1 MSLFC
6 SISGQPPLKPVLSIK
21 SGHVYERELVLKYL
35 RDNDGKD
42 PITGQQLTDED
53 LVEIKTAPGAPSAP
67 PRPPT
72 FTSVP
77 ALLHTLQSE
86 WDATMLECLELRRA
100 GEELRQELS
109 HALYKEDAAMRVLA
123 RLTRERD
130 EAREALASVKATLG
144 PAFSSGAANGA
155 GGDVEM
161 EASNQASEAP
171 EAGLPAEA
179 AQIVQDTNKASVP
192 RAGVPVPLS
201 NVLIRYHW
209 LSFCSLSATRRKR
222 KAPADYATADAI
234 KAYTTTTAIPS
245 LHTTKPAGLSALA
258 LAKDASLIVTGGL
271 DKAVQVYDR
280 STSKIVA
287 TLKGHTKKV
296 SAVIASSTLTDAGL
310 PTFLVSGSL
319 DKAVRVWTPNGAKT
333 VYGSTILAT
342 GGEVSGLSLH
352 PSGRLVASAS
362 LDGSWAIHSLDGAK
376 ASTVLTGQLPVE
388 GVSSTSIAFHPDGAI
403 FGLGSSDGQIR
414 IFDSVTG
421 KIAATFDTTLGEAV
435 VSLSFSENGYTLAS
449 ASKGSNKVQIWDL
462 RKQTNS
468 ANVELPEG
476 EATLVN
482 QVRFDPSAQ
491 YLTVVGN
498 DLRVFA
504 NKTWEPVLVNE
515 ENTSEITGVE
525 WSADGKEIATS
536 SLDRSVRFLG
546 TA

>member
-42 PITGQQLTDED
+42 PITGQQLTDDD

-130 EAREALASVKATLG
+130 EAREALASVKATLD

-161 EASNQASEAP
+161 GASNQASQAP
-171 EAGLPAEA
+171 EVEQAEAGLPADI
-179 AQIVQDTNKASVP
+179 AQIVKDTNKA
-192 RAGVPVPLS
+192 
-201 NVLIRYHW
+201 
-209 LSFCSLSATRRKR
+209 LSATRRKR
-222 KAPADYATADAI
+222 KPPADYATADAI

-258 LAKDASLIVTGGL
+258 LAKQASLILTGGL
-271 DKAVQVYDR
+271 DKSVQIYDR

-296 SAVIASSTLTDAGL
+296 SAVITSSTLNDAGL
-310 PTFLVSGSL
+310 PTFLISGSL
-319 DKAVRVWTPNGAKT
+319 DKSVRVWTPNGAKS
-333 VYGSTILAT
+333 VYGATILST

-352 PSGRLVASAS
+352 PSERLVASAS
-362 LDGSWAIHSLDGAK
+362 SDGSWAIHSLDGAK
-376 ASTVLTGQLPVE
+376 ASTVLTGHLPVE

-414 IFDSVTG
+414 IFDTVTG
-421 KIAATFDTTLGEAV
+421 KIVATFDTTSGDAV

-449 ASKGSNKVQIWDL
+449 ACKGSNKVQIWDL

-468 ANVELPEG
+468 AHVELPEG
-476 EATLVN
+476 EATLIN

-546 TA
+546 MA

>member
-144 PAFSSGAANGA
+144 PAFSSGATNGA
-155 GGDVEM
+155 SGDVEM

-179 AQIVQDTNKASVP
+179 AQIVQDTNKA
-192 RAGVPVPLS
+192 
-201 NVLIRYHW
+201 
-209 LSFCSLSATRRKR
+209 LSATRRKR

-234 KAYTTTTAIPS
+234 KAYTTTTAISS